1 MEVRA
6 HVFFKGRVQGVFF
19 RANAKKRADEIGVY
33 GWIRNLQNGTV
44 EGVFEGERANIEAL
58 IEWCRKH
65 QPYAEVDEV
74 EIEWKECMNEFDT
87 FKVRY

>member
-6 HVFFKGRVQGVFF
+6 HVFFIGRVQGVFF
-19 RANAKKRADEIGVY
+19 RANAKKRADELGVY

-44 EGVFEGERANIEAL
+44 EAVFEGERANIEAL
-58 IEWCRKH
+58 IEWCRKN
-65 QPYAEVDEV
+65 QPHATVDDV
-74 EIEWKECMNEFDT
+74 KTEWKKCEKGFNG